1 MKAIKLV
8 GCKNLHYFPRKKTYA
23 ENNTYVVGD
32 TEAFTMLALE
42 EERTGMPMFLETAM
56 PEGLEGVEDE
66 GEEGEEEQSQVV
78 ASKPKAKAKGKNTPK
93 VITNKIDPRKD
104 GSISMS

>member
-66 GEEGEEEQSQVV
+66 EEEEQSQVV

-93 VITNKIDPRKD
+93 VITNKIDPSKD